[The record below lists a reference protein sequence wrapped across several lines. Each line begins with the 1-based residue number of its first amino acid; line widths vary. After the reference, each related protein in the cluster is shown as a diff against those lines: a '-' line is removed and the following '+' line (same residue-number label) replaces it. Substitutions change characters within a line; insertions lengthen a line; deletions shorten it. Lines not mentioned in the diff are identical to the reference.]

1 MSEDWRPA
9 GRVVRRGKRALGALL
24 LSCSLVGL
32 VACGFNAQT
41 NQPYTP
47 SDGTNADIGDGGIL
61 KVRNLVVISREDGQG
76 IVSASIVANEE
87 DTLDSVTVAPFKADG
102 TDAPAATASL
112 PTPMRLTPG
121 SLTILTNGPLLT
133 VQATDLRAGL
143 DALVTMQFEKAGA
156 VNLRAPVVDGTL
168 APWSTISPS
177 PGGSASPGESPSP
190 SPSATS

>member
-1 MSEDWRPA
+1 VSEDWRPA
-9 GRVVRRGKRALGALL
+9 GRVVRRGRRALGALL

-47 SDGTNADIGDGGIL
+47 ADGTNADIGESGIL
-61 KVRNLVVISREDGQG
+61 KVRNLVVVSREEGQG

-133 VQATDLRAGL
+133 VEASDLTAGL

-168 APWSTISPS
+168 EPWSSISATPS
-177 PGGSASPGESPSP
+177 AGASESPSP